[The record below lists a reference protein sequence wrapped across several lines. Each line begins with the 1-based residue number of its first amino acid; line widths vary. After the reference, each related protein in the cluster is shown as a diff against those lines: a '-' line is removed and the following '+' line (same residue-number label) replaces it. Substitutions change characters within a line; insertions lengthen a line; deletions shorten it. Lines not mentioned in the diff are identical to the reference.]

1 MLLHR
6 PAQFLHALSVY
17 KRQRGQLLV
26 NSGVSLGKKK
36 KEKKRLFLQRK
47 SCNIHGAYDLGSVAN
62 KACSLLLKDGQWSWC
77 LRFSDHNPDVI
88 CIATAEHVQNLSKQ
102 TSSTCWHFRGSKGP
116 FCGYFSENSRM
127 FEWLWHCGLLCGGTS
142 TCPYQTRLSVN
153 GGNTETHWAMN
164 HRRRRNTMPCFH
176 NINSTDFKL
185 VFFLE
190 AASLYLVRNSI
201 AGVMSPRTFQQSTN
215 ICCIFLCCNFSFY
228 FMLWQCG
235 AWWSG

>member
-1 MLLHR
+1 MSSWAFNKPIKGNMVCILACFSIVQLSSSTHF
-6 PAQFLHALSVY
+6 QFIKGSGGSFWWTPVY
-17 KRQRGQLLV
+17 LWE
-26 NSGVSLGKKK
+26 KKK

-127 FEWLWHCGLLCGGTS
+127 F
-142 TCPYQTRLSVN
+142 
-153 GGNTETHWAMN
+153 
-164 HRRRRNTMPCFH
+164 
-176 NINSTDFKL
+176 
-185 VFFLE
+185 
-190 AASLYLVRNSI
+190 
-201 AGVMSPRTFQQSTN
+201 
-215 ICCIFLCCNFSFY
+215 
-228 FMLWQCG
+228 
-235 AWWSG
+235 